1 MHQGRELVMDP
12 ESANLSKISIFC
24 DTHIYSFKMANFHF
38 FCMGGPANES
48 WGLWDMLHPGN
59 FFSAAIINAVKLAL
73 KLRSFQ
79 LFSKKFQILDSMT
92 KLKFQRSLNFFQN
105 KNVKINFFN
114 QTTTN
119 DGWDFWWKITTENL
133 VGQFPKIPH
142 KIEVTVFSGKKKQ
155 KKKHTYLQDPI
166 KVFFSRDLFGKLTFE
181 KKKNPSKILNL
192 FFSYFL
198 KKKNIQHLRFPCGPP
213 PQY

>member
-1 MHQGRELVMDP
+1 
-12 ESANLSKISIFC
+12 
-24 DTHIYSFKMANFHF
+24 
-38 FCMGGPANES
+38 
-48 WGLWDMLHPGN
+48 MLHPGN

-119 DGWDFWWKITTENL
+119 DGWDF
-133 VGQFPKIPH
+133 
-142 KIEVTVFSGKKKQ
+142 
-155 KKKHTYLQDPI
+155 
-166 KVFFSRDLFGKLTFE
+166 
-181 KKKNPSKILNL
+181 
-192 FFSYFL
+192 
-198 KKKNIQHLRFPCGPP
+198 
-213 PQY
+213 